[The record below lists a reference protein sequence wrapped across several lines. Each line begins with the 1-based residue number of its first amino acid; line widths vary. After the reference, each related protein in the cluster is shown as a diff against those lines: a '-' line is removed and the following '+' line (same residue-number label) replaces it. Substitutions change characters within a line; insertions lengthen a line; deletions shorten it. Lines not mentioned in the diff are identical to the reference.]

1 MRGCGA
7 RHATRTRVPS
17 SAGRRGGGTASAAA
31 RRAASCGEMAPCRT
45 SAVSATRRPKHQRRR
60 RRGRPRE
67 AHAAAHLRIV
77 PVDAPSK
84 ADQPPELRLLAV
96 LCGLVHGLAHRDAH
110 RVRRALQAF
119 ARSDT
124 CGFGGARG
132 SAVTLERRRRAL
144 SRGAH
149 AARPHAPR
157 SSGGRGGH
165 GARASRGRSKRPRR
179 AVEAAAT
186 PGSRGPEQV
195 VWACEAAG
203 EAGNRA
209 LRGHWVMRARTR
221 GLQNSRPLALTL
233 VDSEVPPN
241 FRFGGMKRFVDCI
254 VYEVPEGGNRGVRWA
269 LSPGPRARTS
279 KRVPRLC
286 LARSSARATRI

>member
-1 MRGCGA
+1 L
-7 RHATRTRVPS
+7 PS
-17 SAGRRGGGTASAAA
+17 SAGRRVGGTASAAA
-31 RRAASCGEMAPCRT
+31 SRAASCGEMAPCRA
-45 SAVSATRRPKHQRRR
+45 SAVSVAMRPKHQTRR

-67 AHAAAHLRIV
+67 AHAAAHIRMV

-96 LCGLVHGLAHRDAH
+96 PCGLEHGLAHRVAH
-110 RVRRALQAF
+110 RVCRALQAF

-157 SSGGRGGH
+157 SSGGRGGR
-165 GARASRGRSKRPRR
+165 GARARRGRSMRPRR
-179 AVEAAAT
+179 AVETAAT

-203 EAGNRA
+203 EAGHRA
-209 LRGHWVMRARTR
+209 RRGHWVMRARTR
-221 GLQNSRPLALTL
+221 GLPNSRPAPLAKRTYTCVPKTL
-233 VDSEVPPN
+233 GFASLYVTV
-241 FRFGGMKRFVDCI
+241 C
-254 VYEVPEGGNRGVRWA
+254 A
-269 LSPGPRARTS
+269 
-279 KRVPRLC
+279 
-286 LARSSARATRI
+286 